1 MRLLLIAAALC
12 SLASPLALARG
23 TYAGHSSHGF
33 YHSSDGS
40 TVHGP
45 TRTINPAYGRVSAS
59 CSDGTQSYSHHHR
72 GTCSGH
78 GGVSAW
84 R

>member
-1 MRLLLIAAALC
+1 MRLAT
-12 SLASPLALARG
+12 ALACLILLAEPTLARS
-23 TYAGHSSHGF
+23 YSYGHSSHGY
-33 YHSSDGS
+33 YHSTDGS

-45 TRTINPAYGRVSAS
+45 TRTANAAYGRVSAS
-59 CSDGTQSYSHHHR
+59 CRDGTVSYSHHHS

-78 GGVSAW
+78 GGVSSF